1 MGTQISGLITTEEID
16 LKKLAGK
23 RLAVDA
29 FNWLYQFLS
38 IIRGA
43 DGDLLRDSQGRVTS
57 HLSGAFYR
65 NINLIEEGVNL
76 IYVFDGKAP
85 DFKAGEQERRMNVKK
100 EAEKAMVAAKERGD
114 MEAARKFAMRT
125 ARLDGEMIQD
135 AKELLTAMGVA
146 VVQAPS
152 EGEALCSQMVQKGE
166 AWALATQD
174 YDALLFGSPRIV
186 RNLSLSGKRRYGKG
200 DYVSVN
206 PELVEL
212 NKVLKELEI
221 TLDQLRVIGL
231 LVGTDYNPKGIYGIG
246 PKKAL
251 DLVKKKSIKEIFSD
265 LQWEFAYSPQDIIDF
280 FENPPKGKYEI
291 KFPKLDAKKI
301 RKILCD
307 EHNFSGDRVENAIRR
322 LEERECGG
330 LKRFA

>member
-1 MGTQISGLITTEEID
+1 
-16 LKKLAGK
+16 
-23 RLAVDA
+23 
-29 FNWLYQFLS
+29 
-38 IIRGA
+38 
-43 DGDLLRDSQGRVTS
+43 
-57 HLSGAFYR
+57 
-65 NINLIEEGVNL
+65 
-76 IYVFDGKAP
+76 
-85 DFKAGEQERRMNVKK
+85 
-100 EAEKAMVAAKERGD
+100 MVAAKERGD